1 MCAAGFLS
9 EDGFGERPNRQQEC
23 GAIVLPDG
31 VPAEALVAGEA
42 KATAKGKAKPAKDG
56 ASAA

>member
-1 MCAAGFLS
+1 
-9 EDGFGERPNRQQEC
+9 
-23 GAIVLPDG
+23 

-42 KATAKGKAKPAKDG
+42 KATAKGKAKTAKGKAKPAKDG